1 MKKAF
6 VLSFMILCISVIS
19 LAENVYVVGWASD
32 GISKEKSLWKNGTL
46 HDLSWLN
53 GDLCGSDIDNGY
65 AYYATYKETKSQ
77 HGDYDHDIEISIYQ
91 GTEKLYNFK
100 VERIKIQYV
109 DDWYVTD
116 MVVVNGNAYIVVGY
130 LVKRGGGYWNDKEIY
145 GYKTYKNGNL
155 ISTVADN
162 GGSSYNC
169 DLLEKSNGYV
179 FMAKTHNVYHRDSKY
194 YWGYQG
200 PNRDTWVE
208 LPSSNSELYR
218 LRVFN
223 NDVYL
228 MGSIN
233 NTAYICQNNEKP
245 QKISGYK
252 KCMDF
257 AIVNY
262 SRYWIVDNILI
273 NSQGSTILTNVY
285 GMRVYGNNLYVWGM
299 YNHSYCYWI
308 IHPNGTID
316 RVDLPSCVGI
326 KNLNITD

>member
-32 GISKEKSLWKNGTL
+32 GISTEKSLWKNGTL
-46 HDLSWLN
+46 HDLSWLGGGN
-53 GDLCGSDIDNGY
+53 LCGFDIDNGF
-65 AYYATYKETKSQ
+65 YYFATYTKTATRYN
-77 HGDYDHDIEISIYQ
+77 DYYDIEISIYRDN
-91 GTEKLYNFK
+91 EKLYNFK
-100 VERIKIQYV
+100 VEEIKSPYL
-109 DDWYVTD
+109 TNL
-116 MVVVNGNAYIVVGY
+116 VVVNGNAYIVINYFHFKGRSDY
-130 LVKRGGGYWNDKEIY
+130 YD
-145 GYKTYKNGNL
+145 YKIYKNGVFQNEHF
-155 ISTVADN
+155 SPGDH
-162 GGSSYNC
+162 SYTC
-169 DLLEKSNGYV
+169 EMLEKSNGYV
-179 FMAKTHNVYHRDSKY
+179 FIAKTKEYYYSYDNRKS
-194 YWGYQG
+194 YWGYEG
-200 PNRDTWVE
+200 PNRHALVE
-208 LPSSNSELYR
+208 LPSYNSELYR

-228 MGSIN
+228 MGSIG

-252 KCMDF
+252 KCTDF

-273 NSQGSTILTNVY
+273 NSQGSTILTDVY
-285 GMRVYGNNLYVWGM
+285 GMQVYGNNLYVWGM

-308 IHPNGTID
+308 IYPNGTIE

-326 KNLNITD
+326 NNLNITD